1 MTPGAAVLMA
11 SYNRWMN
18 QRLYQAAATLT
29 EEEIAR
35 DRGAFFGSILRTLNH
50 IAIADTIW
58 LNRFSQ
64 SEDAVFLHGALA
76 AFPAPRALDQPL
88 AVSLRG
94 LEQHR
99 AALDQVICDWSHTLT
114 QIYRAGYKDEEPISV
129 RNGTY
134 IPSNWDPDVDSDTTY
149 NYSLTYRGFDKL
161 RVTFGIKNLF
171 DSDPPFTAHMNDYAA
186 GAGWEPRVADPRG
199 RAYTLELSYKFL

>member
-1 MTPGAAVLMA
+1 MTPEAAVLMA

-94 LEQHR
+94 LERHR

-114 QIYRAGYKDEEPISV
+114 APQLDA
-129 RNGTY
+129 
-134 IPSNWDPDVDSDTTY
+134 
-149 NYSLTYRGFDKL
+149 SLTYRNTAGKAFMRSMGAL
-161 RVTFGIKNLF
+161 TMHFFNHQTHHRGQVTTLL
-171 DSDPPFTAHMNDYAA
+171 SQA
-186 GAGWEPRVADPRG
+186 GVDVGETDLLALIPEER
-199 RAYTLELSYKFL
+199 